1 MGTPFDQFQVGRQSA
16 ILRGATAGFHDCLAG
31 GQGGIAMRRPRGG
44 DARVQ
49 PHATEESRTVPD
61 QIAGWIEFLQTR
73 VLVNREAMVFASI
86 VFFQVFLAIVNV
98 LILVQVVRALGA
110 MRRALAESRFQV
122 NERTEEILR
131 RLSHDREAFTAI
143 GERLDKVGEERKSK
157 IDERRRILRTLVDG
171 FEATLSQ
178 RR

>member
-1 MGTPFDQFQVGRQSA
+1 
-16 ILRGATAGFHDCLAG
+16 
-31 GQGGIAMRRPRGG
+31 
-44 DARVQ
+44 
-49 PHATEESRTVPD
+49 VPD

-86 VFFQVFLAIVNV
+86 VFLQVFLAIVNV
-98 LILVQVVRALGA
+98 LVLVQVLRALGA
-110 MRRALAESRFQV
+110 MRRALAESRFQA

-131 RLSHDREAFTAI
+131 RLGQDREAFAAI
-143 GERLDKVGEERKSK
+143 GERLDKVGEERRSK
-157 IDERRRILRTLVDG
+157 MDERRRILRTLVDG

>member
-1 MGTPFDQFQVGRQSA
+1 M
-16 ILRGATAGFHDCLAG
+16 
-31 GQGGIAMRRPRGG
+31 
-44 DARVQ
+44 
-49 PHATEESRTVPD
+49 PD

-98 LILVQVVRALGA
+98 LVLAQVLRALGA
-110 MRRALAESRFQV
+110 MRRALAESRFQA

-131 RLSHDREAFTAI
+131 RLGQDRETFAAI
-143 GERLDKVGEERKSK
+143 GERLDKVGEERRSK

>member
-1 MGTPFDQFQVGRQSA
+1 M
-16 ILRGATAGFHDCLAG
+16 
-31 GQGGIAMRRPRGG
+31 
-44 DARVQ
+44 
-49 PHATEESRTVPD
+49 PD

-86 VFFQVFLAIVNV
+86 VFLQVFLAIVNV
-98 LILVQVVRALGA
+98 LVLVQVLRALGA
-110 MRRALAESRFQV
+110 MRRALAESRFQA

-131 RLSHDREAFTAI
+131 RLGQDREAFAAI
-143 GERLDKVGEERKSK
+143 GERLDKVGEERRSK
-157 IDERRRILRTLVDG
+157 MDERRRILRTLVDG